1 MHASRRTLTLAFTI
15 SLTLIGSI
23 SLLIRALALAQ
34 NQVSSADGKIV
45 TASSAAQEQEEP
57 EIKAAAPSVDAA
69 WGMLTT
75 ATQKATQ
82 TQIIALAAL
91 GTMGSDER
99 AAKLIREGMND
110 KELEVRT
117 AAIVAAGQTKNRA
130 LIPALRER
138 LHDPE
143 PGAAFTAAVTLWK
156 MNDRSGEAFLRSVA
170 DGDRKAKPGLMHGAK
185 NDVNK
190 ELHDPQGMA
199 TLGATT
205 GASILLGPFGFGV
218 KAVEYM
224 LKNGSDPA
232 RAAAIDLLAESHA
245 PGIDAEL
252 VDALSDKDVAVR
264 AAAAKALGQRHDAGA
279 IKPLGE
285 LFSDP
290 KLPVRLFAAAA
301 YINCSRGR
309 RRTRRSPDGL
319 KSARG
324 VRAYNSHE

>member
-1 MHASRRTLTLAFTI
+1 MHASRKTLTLAFTL
-15 SLTLIGSI
+15 SLTFGGTFM
-23 SLLIRALALAQ
+23 LAQ
-34 NQVSSADGKIV
+34 KQVSSADGKIV
-45 TASSAAQEQEEP
+45 TTAAAAQAQEEEP
-57 EIKAAAPSVDAA
+57 ELKSTAPSVDAA
-69 WGMLTT
+69 WNMLTT
-75 ATQKATQ
+75 ASQKATQ
-82 TQIIALAAL
+82 THIIGLAAL
-91 GTMGSDER
+91 GTMGSDAR

-156 MNDRSGEAFLRSVA
+156 MNDRSGEAFLRDVA
-170 DGDRKAKPGLMHGAK
+170 DGDRKAKPGLVHGAK

-218 KAVEYM
+218 KAFEYM
-224 LKNGSDPA
+224 RKSGSDPA
-232 RAAAIDLLAESHA
+232 RAAAIDLIAESHA
-245 PGIDAEL
+245 AEVRAELIDAL
-252 VDALSDKDVAVR
+252 DDKDTAVR

-279 IKPLGE
+279 MKSIGPL
-285 LFSDP
+285 LNDP

-301 YINCSRGR
+301 YINCSRG
-309 RRTRRSPDGL
+309 
-319 KSARG
+319 SAG
-324 VRAYNSHE
+324 HKT